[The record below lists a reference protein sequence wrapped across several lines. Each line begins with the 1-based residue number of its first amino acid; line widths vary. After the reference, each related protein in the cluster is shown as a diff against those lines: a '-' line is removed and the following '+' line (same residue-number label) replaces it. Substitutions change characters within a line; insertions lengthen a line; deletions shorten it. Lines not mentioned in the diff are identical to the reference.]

1 LVQSCSDEV
10 WPEAL
15 EARSLCLETPCG
27 DGAMAWHVW
36 GDGRPLVLL
45 HGGAGSWRHWV
56 RNIPVFARTRRV
68 LAPDLPGL
76 GRSAL
81 PRDATP
87 EGVACVVA
95 SGLAQILGA
104 AEYDLVGFSFG
115 ANVAGHVA
123 ARDDAGI
130 RSLTLVGAAAL
141 GTPGGG
147 RMVLETV
154 RNRSGADR
162 AAAHR
167 TNLHRLMIADPARID
182 ALALAIQDWN
192 SNHTRLNS
200 RPFATTATLRDAL
213 ARGTA
218 RRVNAI
224 WGEHDAVAAGD
235 LANRLAA
242 VRTLR
247 PGADVRVIPAAG
259 HWVSFEA
266 ADEFNAMLADMLA

>member
-1 LVQSCSDEV
+1 
-10 WPEAL
+10 
-15 EARSLCLETPCG
+15 
-27 DGAMAWHVW
+27 M
-36 GDGRPLVLL
+36 
-45 HGGAGSWRHWV
+45 
-56 RNIPVFARTRRV
+56 
-68 LAPDLPGL
+68 
-76 GRSAL
+76 
-81 PRDATP
+81 
-87 EGVACVVA
+87 
-95 SGLAQILGA
+95 
-104 AEYDLVGFSFG
+104 
-115 ANVAGHVA
+115 
-123 ARDDAGI
+123 
-130 RSLTLVGAAAL
+130 GAAAL

-154 RNRSGADR
+154 RDRSGADR
-162 AAAHR
+162 VAAHR

-182 ALALAIQDWN
+182 DLALAIQEWN

-200 RPFATTATLRDAL
+200 RPFATTATLHDAL

-266 ADEFNAMLADMLA
+266 ADDFNAMLAEMLAVTHPGAAGRMISRAPDASAAAAARWRRR

>member
-1 LVQSCSDEV
+1 MGQGCNEDV

-15 EARSLCLETPCG
+15 EARSLCVETPCG
-27 DGAMAWHVW
+27 DGAMVWHVW

-56 RNIPVFARTRRV
+56 RNIPEFARTRRV

-81 PRDATP
+81 PPHTTP
-87 EGVACVVA
+87 QSVACV
-95 SGLAQILGA
+95 LARGIAQVLGE
-104 AEYDLVGFSFG
+104 AEIDLVGFSFG

-123 ARDDAGI
+123 ARDDACV

-147 RMVLETV
+147 HIVLEKV
-154 RNRSGADR
+154 RDRSGADR

-182 ALALAIQDWN
+182 ALALDIQEWN

-200 RPFATTATLRDAL
+200 RPFADTSTLRDAL

-224 WGEHDAVAAGD
+224 WGEHDAVAEGD

-242 VRTLR
+242 VRALR
-247 PGADVRVIPAAG
+247 PGADVRVIPKAG

-266 ADEFNAMLADMLA
+266 ASAFNAMLADMLA